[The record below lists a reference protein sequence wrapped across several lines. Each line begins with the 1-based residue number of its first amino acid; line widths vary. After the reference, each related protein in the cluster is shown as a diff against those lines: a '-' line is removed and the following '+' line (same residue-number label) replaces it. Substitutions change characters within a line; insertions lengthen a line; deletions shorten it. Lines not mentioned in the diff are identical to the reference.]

1 MLTFV
6 PTLGNHSLI
15 AISTVNNLI
24 FYRAAP
30 LAKVA
35 SFLHQQANVYD
46 LAASPDGELTVLVGQ
61 NIVIYRN
68 NGFIPVVFPQVI
80 ENARFCD
87 FSVDGIY
94 MVIASTGSL
103 NVYTYQRNN
112 ADYQFQ
118 QIPLNSTASVA
129 YGAITSVQF
138 NPTNSSELIVGF
150 LSNSPMA
157 YSLNS
162 GIFFKK
168 MSDTQPYSSQNAK
181 IARYMPD
188 GTRFYSFDYLDG
200 VGLWPG
206 NKIVTNGVVNYR
218 LGYTE
223 NFLLYDAATN
233 SNGTVLLGF
242 VWQSIKV
249 VYIVQSSCKPPT
261 SSSLTTNTNKTTTTP
276 SITCVCPTGSAY
288 SYSTFQCQQLSCLQ
302 AEYAT
307 GVISGNACE
316 CKTGYVFDTVSM
328 KCRID
333 CSLIPNAL
341 ATQPNPYQCYC
352 TNNWSWNALTRT
364 CVFDCTQIPYSTGTA
379 ISAH

>member
-1 MLTFV
+1 
-6 PTLGNHSLI
+6 
-15 AISTVNNLI
+15 
-24 FYRAAP
+24 
-30 LAKVA
+30 
-35 SFLHQQANVYD
+35 

-61 NIVIYRN
+61 TIVIYRN
-68 NGFIPVVFPQVI
+68 NGFTPVVFPQVI

-87 FSVDGIY
+87 FSMDGIY
-94 MVIASTGSL
+94 MAIATTGSL

-112 ADYQFQ
+112 ADYSFQ
-118 QIPLNSTASVA
+118 QVPLSSIAPVT

-157 YSLNS
+157 YSLTS
-162 GIFFKK
+162 GIYFKK
-168 MSDTQPYSSQNAK
+168 MADIQPDSSQNAK

-188 GTRFYSFDYLDG
+188 GIRFYSYDYLDG

-206 NKIVTNGVVNYR
+206 NKIVTNGVITYR

-223 NFLLYDAATN
+223 NFLLYDASTN
-233 SNGTVLLGF
+233 SKGTMLLGF
-242 VWQSIKV
+242 VWQSIKIV
-249 VYIVQSSCKPPT
+249 NIVQSSCKSPA
-261 SSSLTTNTNKTTTTP
+261 SLSTANQTN
-276 SITCVCPTGSAY
+276 SITCACPTGSAY
-288 SYSTFQCQQLSCLQ
+288 SYATFQCQQLSCLQ

-307 GVISGNACE
+307 GVITGNACE
-316 CKTGYVFDTVSM
+316 CKPGYVFDTVSM

-341 ATQPNPYQCYC
+341 STQPNPYQCYC
-352 TNNWSWNALTRT
+352 SNNWSWNAMTRK

-379 ISAH
+379 ISPS